1 MSRGRVVVW
10 RGRAAM
16 VIQPRAVAGWWFCVL
31 AATAFSATASA
42 DPGSATGATV
52 PGQPRSVK
60 TAKFED
66 FVRQVGIDM
75 TTVPIAVRHEWAGA
89 PKLII
94 DDCGIAGTHAGH
106 SHGPNRDEQAVRQA
120 GEVAT
125 RSDK

>member
-1 MSRGRVVVW
+1 MSGQRVVAR

-16 VIQPRAVAGWWFCVL
+16 FILPRAIAGWFVL
-31 AATAFSATASA
+31 AATALSATASA
-42 DPGSATGATV
+42 DPGTTPGAMV
-52 PGQPRSVK
+52 PVQPQ
-60 TAKFED
+60 TAKASKFEA

-106 SHGPNRDEQAVRQA
+106 SHDPSHGEQAVRQA

-125 RSDK
+125 RSGK

>member
-1 MSRGRVVVW
+1 
-10 RGRAAM
+10 M
-16 VIQPRAVAGWWFCVL
+16 VIQPRAVAGWFCVL
-31 AATAFSATASA
+31 AATAASGAASA

-52 PGQPRSVK
+52 PGQPQSVK

-75 TTVPIAVRHEWAGA
+75 TTVPIAVRHEWASA

-106 SHGPNRDEQAVRQA
+106 SHGPGRGEQTVKQA
-120 GEVAT
+120 GELAT
-125 RSDK
+125 RSGK